1 MSRIH
6 LKLFSLLRSLSW
18 EQIIKIGNFVNLW
31 DDAGSG
37 HMLLVIDEIELKIF
51 HKHVNEQS
59 ISGWSF
65 DTNLIHQT
73 LKKKV
78 SEKLYLKLKRER
90 INYFQHFALTS
101 LNWDSFDT
109 HKKITDL
116 FLVRY
121 QYSIDRKCE
130 LDFDFELAW
139 WRCRYSAEQALQRQG
154 LWDHMSH
161 LHSGLTQANT
171 MRKRFNKKKKKK
183 HRKNCECCPVSLL
196 IVRKQSLSRNQV
208 LNCQKCNQCLKGGN
222 SFGMFFEG
230 VFQLSW
236 SLSF

>member
-109 HKKITDL
+109 QKKTVSCKLSTLNWSENLSLTLTLNLHGDDADTLLSKLCNGKTCQITWVIFTQGWLRRTQWGKD
-116 FLVRY
+116 
-121 QYSIDRKCE
+121 SIKRRRRNI
-130 LDFDFELAW
+130 A
-139 WRCRYSAEQALQRQG
+139 RI
-154 LWDHMSH
+154 
-161 LHSGLTQANT
+161 ANA
-171 MRKRFNKKKKKK
+171 
-183 HRKNCECCPVSLL
+183 V
-196 IVRKQSLSRNQV
+196 
-208 LNCQKCNQCLKGGN
+208 QCL
-222 SFGMFFEG
+222 S
-230 VFQLSW
+230 
-236 SLSF
+236 